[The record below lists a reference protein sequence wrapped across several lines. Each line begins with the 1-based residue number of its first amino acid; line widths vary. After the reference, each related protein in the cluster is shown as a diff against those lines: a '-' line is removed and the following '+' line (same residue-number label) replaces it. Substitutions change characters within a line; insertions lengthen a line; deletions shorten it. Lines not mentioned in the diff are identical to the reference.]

1 VKHIGRITIKTCVLA
16 GLSASVY
23 LTGCADQTPTAPHA
37 KPQLPLSSDN
47 TVTVSSEITLYN
59 QNGTEKLKYTKTQR
73 LQTEQAGGVIRA
85 RLAPPSGLRASM
97 QITDSSALAA
107 GYTNPMTPVVGVQYG
122 SGVANYTQY
131 VTDTTTMKVYKVV
144 ATGPMIYNYPIDV
157 MYAYDSRGYKVAEI
171 HYKWSAVTGGYALLA
186 QKELSYSSSG
196 VLFATV
202 TSYVSSP
209 VTYVASAQTLS
220 PQNQFA
226 SMFHRV
232 ACYFLPKLAYAQAK
246 GKGGHGDGGVVG
258 GNSMPLPGS
267 ACWGEGGILALN
279 IGIVG
284 VESATPG
291 MELWDLPG
299 YLGSWTSL
307 GHSLWHFL
315 DCLERPPRCT
325 GFCGGGGGT
334 SW

>member
-1 VKHIGRITIKTCVLA
+1 MKYVGRIAAKACVVA
-16 GLSASVY
+16 GLSASLY
-23 LTGCADQTPTAPHA
+23 LNGCTDKSPTAPHA
-37 KPQLPLSSDN
+37 KPKLALVSEN
-47 TVTVSSEITLYN
+47 TVTVKSEITLYN
-59 QNGTEKLKYTKTQR
+59 KNGTENRKYTKTQL
-73 LQTEQAGGVIRA
+73 LQTERTGGVLRA
-85 RLAPPSGLRASM
+85 VLAAPSGVSASV
-97 QITDSSALAA
+97 QVTDSSAQSA
-107 GYTNPMTPVVGVQYG
+107 GYTQPLTPVLGVRYG

-131 VTDTTTMKVYKVV
+131 VTDSTTMKVYKVV
-144 ATGPMIYNYPIDV
+144 ATGPQIYNYPIDV

-186 QKELSYSSSG
+186 QKELSYSSTGTLS
-196 VLFATV
+196 ATV

-209 VTYVASAQTLS
+209 VTYVAAALAE
-220 PQNQFA
+220 PAPNQFA
-226 SMFHRV
+226 SMVRRV
-232 ACYFLPKLAYAQAK
+232 ACYFAPTVAYAQGK
-246 GKGGHGDGGVVG
+246 GKGGGDKGTVS

-267 ACWGEGGILALN
+267 ACWGEGGILAIN

-299 YLGSWTSL
+299 YLGSWTAL

-315 DCLERPPRCT
+315 DCLGRPPRCT
-325 GFCGGGGGT
+325 GFCGGGGGS